1 MEITT
6 KINPRIEM
14 KIDAPSEGDYL
25 LDIHYANGSNNLTDA
40 DMCAVRTL
48 SVGGS
53 KAGTLLFP
61 QRGKDLWTLW
71 GYSNAVR
78 VSLKKGSN
86 TLVLSYE
93 PENENMNAQGIN
105 RAMLDYVRLIK
116 VK

>member
-1 MEITT
+1 M
-6 KINPRIEM
+6 
-14 KIDAPSEGDYL
+14 
-25 LDIHYANGSNNLTDA
+25 LDFHYANGSNNLTDA

-48 SVGGS
+48 SVNGS
-53 KAGTLLFP
+53 KAGTVVFP

-93 PENENMNAQGIN
+93 PDNANMNAQDIN
-105 RAMLDYVRLIK
+105 RAMLDYMRLIQ

>member
-1 MEITT
+1 
-6 KINPRIEM
+6 
-14 KIDAPSEGDYL
+14 
-25 LDIHYANGSNNLTDA
+25 
-40 DMCAVRTL
+40 MCAVRTL

-93 PENENMNAQGIN
+93 PDNENMNAQGIN

-116 VK
+116 MN